1 MGQIFEL
8 IGKAMTDI
16 GSIGKDSYNP
26 QQKFKYRGVDAVMNS
41 LHPVMQK
48 YGLFAVPDVLNQVR
62 EERIT
67 DKGGTL
73 KYSILTVKYT
83 MFAPDGSSVCATVI
97 GEGMDS
103 GDKASNKAM
112 SVAFKY
118 AMFQL
123 FCIPT
128 EDFIDP
134 DSETP
139 PDNRPKQEQPKPAP
153 AKPAPAKSLKTLM
166 QAAIDVYGKEEAK
179 DRFED
184 LMNQAGC
191 TRQTMNEEYY
201 DTIYAWIMEDQ
212 KNGVA

>member
-128 EDFIDP
+128 EDFVDP

-139 PDNRPKQEQPKPAP
+139 PDSRPKTEPTQEQPKPAP
-153 AKPAPAKSLKTLM
+153 AKSLRTLM
-166 QAAIDVYGKEEAK
+166 LKAQEVYGESAKEHFVALMAK
-179 DRFED
+179 
-184 LMNQAGC
+184 AGC
-191 TRQTMNEEYY
+191 SKETMNEEYY
-201 DTIYAWIMEDQ
+201 DMIWAWIEEDQ
-212 KNGVA
+212 KNCVA